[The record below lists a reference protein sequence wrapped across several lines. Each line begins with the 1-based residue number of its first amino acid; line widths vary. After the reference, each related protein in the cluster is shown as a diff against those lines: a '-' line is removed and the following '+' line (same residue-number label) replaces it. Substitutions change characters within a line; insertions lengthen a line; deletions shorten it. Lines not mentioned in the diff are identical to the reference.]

1 VQRVEKE
8 KEDRMKKNEKL
19 AQLLDSDSSFWEC
32 SSTNGVL
39 MSKPRYMYWI
49 SWCKN
54 CSILF
59 ISEHLFARKVRMNW
73 IRDITCASQRLSRSL
88 ALYTLAHTFLQYTHP

>member
-1 VQRVEKE
+1 VQRGEKE

-19 AQLLDSDSSFWEC
+19 AQLLDSDSSFREC

-49 SWCKN
+49 
-54 CSILF
+54 
-59 ISEHLFARKVRMNW
+59 A
-73 IRDITCASQRLSRSL
+73 
-88 ALYTLAHTFLQYTHP
+88 